1 MNEEINNKSNENE
14 LNNEENEFLKKV
26 REHQNLEEIPNL
38 PEKINLIKNYIET
51 NELELENF
59 LEPTYE
65 TIQKIELININLLLD
80 LLKENEININDSEK
94 EEILSKCKNSSM
106 DNDNLIDKKLFL
118 DLINK

>member
-1 MNEEINNKSNENE
+1 VNEEINNKSNENE

>member
-51 NELELENF
+51 NKLELENF

>member
-26 REHQNLEEIPNL
+26 REHQNIEEIPNL

-65 TIQKIELININLLLD
+65 TIHEIELININLLLD
-80 LLKENEININDSEK
+80 LLKEKEININESEK
-94 EEILSKCKNSSM
+94 DEILSKCKSSIETE
-106 DNDNLIDKKLFL
+106 NLIDKKLFL